1 MLGKLLSVGAGVAGG
16 IVNAG
21 IGAGMNNEI
30 DKRAEDNQQWYDQ
43 RYNEDFTQRAD
54 AQNML
59 NRSKEQMQ
67 LMNQRS
73 RATSAVTGGST
84 ESQALAKQ
92 QSTNLLASTTNNI
105 VTSAEKQKNSIEQQY
120 IGQKNAISDKRL
132 NIMEQQMQ
140 NVSNTAGAIMGATE
154 KPGTSIT
161 IG

>member
-21 IGAGMNNEI
+21 IG
-30 DKRAEDNQQWYDQ
+30 EDNQQWYDQ

>member
-1 MLGKLLSVGAGVAGG
+1 MAGG
-16 IVNAG
+16 IIGGAAGIIGGAANAG
-21 IGAGMNNEI
+21 IMSKMNNEI
-30 DKRAEDNQQWYDQ
+30 DKRSDENQQWYDQ

-105 VTSAEKQKNSIEQQY
+105 VASAEKQKNSIEQQY

-132 NIMEQQMQ
+132 DVMGQQMK
-140 NVSNTAGAIMGATE
+140 NISNTAGSIADAGALMFPTP
-154 KPGTSIT
+154 K
-161 IG
+161 